1 MIVEMEPRKK
11 RKASPN
17 FEKQGAA
24 VNGITSKPSA
34 MGLGPG
40 SGPGQGQAVSDRPSE
55 VTSSRGWRVSLVE
68 RRRGSGLVRT
78 RAGGVESARGWG
90 GGGEAMASLESTQV
104 VRVPVVPA
112 AGQTGWD
119 DEKEYV
125 LEAREAVTDDGD
137 DDGFEYKEVEVSDL
151 GEDEEDGEGGGG
163 GAFEDGDLLEDEDL
177 AVAMDQ
183 LMKTQGGVPSMLTGG
198 LPEPVPEKR
207 VAETADDFVRNF
219 CHGLGMRKTMAA
231 FELEWQELRYRG
243 KLKDVELQN
252 VDDCYTH
259 NRALLEEIAMLRAQV
274 KAVESVNSSTSGTWE
289 KFRRERDFHR
299 MHHKRVLQEK
309 DKLIQDIRRLRDY
322 CTKLE
327 PTIAELKRKYEK
339 LMNEKTLV
347 RLDRDR
353 QASRVKTL
361 EASLGPSAPP
371 PASSVRA
378 KLPEPGTM
386 AAKTLPRKPA
396 AVGAAATNAATA
408 TQAGRPLTQLLPAK
422 ARVNP
427 AANLDFEPTNAKG
440 LSLSKTFKGHSMCVS
455 NMALHPT
462 RPLLATSSDDCTW
475 KVWTVPTGEMVMCG
489 EGHTDWV
496 SGIAFSPHGDALAS
510 GSGDGTVKLWSFEK
524 ACCVATLKDH
534 TQPVWDVAYHDLG
547 DVLASCS
554 MDHSVK
560 LWDVAMG
567 RCVGGL
573 RGHVDSVN
581 QIDWAPFSNHIATG
595 SSDKTVSIWD
605 ARSGLCVQTFY
616 GHLNSCNHVQFT
628 KKGDLLA
635 SSDADG
641 IVKVWDVRMVAEL
654 CSFNAGPHAANKV
667 GFDRSGQVL
676 AVASDDGLIKCYN
689 VAEQTLISELKG
701 HEDAVQH
708 VIFDHTEK
716 MLYSCGAD
724 ASFRIWK

>member
-1 MIVEMEPRKK
+1 
-11 RKASPN
+11 
-17 FEKQGAA
+17 
-24 VNGITSKPSA
+24 
-34 MGLGPG
+34 
-40 SGPGQGQAVSDRPSE
+40 
-55 VTSSRGWRVSLVE
+55 
-68 RRRGSGLVRT
+68 
-78 RAGGVESARGWG
+78 
-90 GGGEAMASLESTQV
+90 MASLGSTQV
-104 VRVPVVPA
+104 VRVPVVPS

-119 DEKEYV
+119 EGKDYV
-125 LEAREAVTDDGD
+125 LEAREAVTPDGD
-137 DDGFEYKEVEVSDL
+137 DDDFEYKEVEVSDL
-151 GEDEEDGEGGGG
+151 GASDEEDGGEGEVLG
-163 GAFEDGDLLEDEDL
+163 EGDDVLEDEDL
-177 AVAMDQ
+177 EVAMGQ
-183 LMKTQGGVPSMLTGG
+183 LMKTQGGIPSELAGG
-198 LPEPVPEKR
+198 LPEPVPVER

-219 CHGLGMRKTMAA
+219 CHGLGMRKTLNA

-252 VDDCYTH
+252 VEDCYTH
-259 NRALLEEIAMLRAQV
+259 NTALREEIARLRAQV
-274 KAVESVNSSTSGTWE
+274 KAVESAQTATSGTWE

-309 DKLIQDIRRLRDY
+309 DKLVQDIRRLRDY
-322 CTKLE
+322 CAKLE
-327 PTIAELKRKYEK
+327 PTIVELKRKYEK

-347 RLDRDR
+347 RLDRDK
-353 QASRVKTL
+353 QATRVKAL
-361 EASLGPSAPP
+361 EATLGDNAPP
-371 PASSVRA
+371 PARSVRA

-386 AAKTLPRKPA
+386 ASKTLPRTKA
-396 AVGAAATNAATA
+396 NAATA
-408 TQAGRPLTQLLPAK
+408 SATASAARPLTQLLPAK

-427 AANLDFEPTNAKG
+427 AAALEFDPTNVKG
-440 LSLSKTFKGHSMCVS
+440 LSLNKTFKGHSMCVS

-475 KVWTVPTGEMVMCG
+475 KVWSVPSGEMVMCG

-496 SGIAFSPHGDALAS
+496 SGIAFSPQGDALAS

-560 LWDVAMG
+560 LWDVAAG

-581 QIDWAPFSNHIATG
+581 QIDWAPFSNQIATG

-605 ARSGLCVQTFY
+605 ARTSLCVQTFY
-616 GHLNSCNHVQFT
+616 GHLNSCNHVTFT

-676 AVASDDGLIKCYN
+676 AVASDDGLIKCFS
-689 VAEQTLISELKG
+689 VTEQALVSELKG

-708 VIFDHTEK
+708 VIFDHTER